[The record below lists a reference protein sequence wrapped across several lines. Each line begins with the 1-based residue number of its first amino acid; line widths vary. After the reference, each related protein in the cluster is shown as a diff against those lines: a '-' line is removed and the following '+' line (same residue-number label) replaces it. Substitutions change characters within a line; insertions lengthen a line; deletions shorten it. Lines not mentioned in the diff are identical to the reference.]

1 MGHGIGTAAGA
12 ARRVAHVFE
21 VGLRAELIGQRT
33 LRRPSCRAGNKGT
46 EADVV
51 QGASVGPGQEDGRT
65 VVGGFVDPKLRLDI
79 VDRGTVGGLG
89 GLTAIVSDLGR
100 KGGTKHEDVL
110 VQGEVIDRVVLD
122 IKGGG
127 RDGQRVRV
135 GTDAQQHVVREL
147 LALARPGATEDRLA
161 ELGIA
166 RGHCAVHGDDATAA
180 LSEGTEGLLGVRG
193 ISDELR
199 LIKHD
204 DVGLG
209 QGIRRGDGRL
219 GDLRPTLGQV
229 GDGTAG
235 RLVIIA
241 DDEDTERGGRN
252 EGSRK
257 QEEETEHGDGRGR
270 A

>member
-1 MGHGIGTAAGA
+1 M
-12 ARRVAHVFE
+12 
-21 VGLRAELIGQRT
+21 
-33 LRRPSCRAGNKGT
+33 
-46 EADVV
+46 V

-65 VVGGFVDPKLRLDI
+65 VVGGFVDPKLGLDV
-79 VDRGTVGGLG
+79 VDRGTVLRLC
-89 GLTAIVSDLGR
+89 GLTAIVGDLRR

-110 VQGEVIDRVVLD
+110 VQGEVVDGVVLD

-127 RDGQRVRV
+127 GDGQRVRV
-135 GTDAQQHVVREL
+135 RAKAQQHVVRKL
-147 LALARPGATEDRLA
+147 LALARPSAAEDRLA

-209 QGIRRGDGRL
+209 QGIRRSDGRL

-257 QEEETEHGDGRGR
+257 QE
-270 A
+270 

>member
-1 MGHGIGTAAGA
+1 M
-12 ARRVAHVFE
+12 
-21 VGLRAELIGQRT
+21 
-33 LRRPSCRAGNKGT
+33 
-46 EADVV
+46 V
-51 QGASVGPGQEDGRT
+51 QGASVGPGQEDGRP
-65 VVGGFVDPKLRLDI
+65 VVGGFVDPKLGLDV
-79 VDRGTVGGLG
+79 VDRGTILRLR
-89 GLTAIVSDLGR
+89 GLTAIVGDLRR

-110 VQGEVIDRVVLD
+110 VQGEVVDGVVLN

-127 RDGQRVRV
+127 GDGQRVRV
-135 GTDAQQHVVREL
+135 RAKAQQHVVRKF
-147 LALARPGATEDRLA
+147 LALARPSAAEDRLA

-209 QGIRRGDGRL
+209 QGIRRSDGRL
-219 GDLRPTLGQV
+219 GDLRPTLSQV
-229 GDGTAG
+229 GNGTTG

-257 QEEETEHGDGRGR
+257 QE
-270 A
+270 